1 MGAKYQDI
9 SFGNLFFNP
18 DNGDVLICDNDNVS
32 FDNSKPGGVLGTP
45 GFMAPEIVRGE
56 KRPSKDT
63 DRYSLSVLLFYLFM
77 VNHPLEGKLEASI
90 RCMDMAAR
98 VKLYGTDPVFIFDPN
113 NKTNRPVKG
122 IHDNA
127 TIYWPLYP
135 EKLRQMFTRAFTVGL
150 NKPSKRITEPEWMT
164 LFSNMMSGM
173 LQCSCGAQLF
183 YDEDLEAKG
192 VAHTCWN
199 CGKTVQVPNKIIIGK
214 NRVLLNQNTKLLHH
228 HVYDDF
234 DMDTV
239 VGSVVQNPKNPAL
252 WGIRNEDKVNWTY
265 QKADGTQIPVAPGKT
280 AGIAKGVKILFPE
293 STGEFK

>member
-1 MGAKYQDI
+1 M
-9 SFGNLFFNP
+9 
-18 DNGDVLICDNDNVS
+18 
-32 FDNSKPGGVLGTP
+32 
-45 GFMAPEIVRGE
+45 
-56 KRPSKDT
+56 
-63 DRYSLSVLLFYLFM
+63 
-77 VNHPLEGKLEASI
+77 
-90 RCMDMAAR
+90 
-98 VKLYGTDPVFIFDPN
+98 
-113 NKTNRPVKG
+113 
-122 IHDNA
+122 
-127 TIYWPLYP
+127 
-135 EKLRQMFTRAFTVGL
+135 
-150 NKPSKRITEPEWMT
+150 
-164 LFSNMMSGM
+164 
-173 LQCSCGAQLF
+173 
-183 YDEDLEAKG
+183 
-192 VAHTCWN
+192 AHTCWN

>member
-1 MGAKYQDI
+1 MNKRELYALLDI
-9 SFGNLFFNP
+9 ESPEEFEYFENLADYLECEEELDYTDVAELFNGV
-18 DNGDVLICDNDNVS
+18 DKDVLAQLCDNYFEEISGFVPGSQTEVFTIFENV
-32 FDNSKPGGVLGTP
+32 
-45 GFMAPEIVRGE
+45 R
-56 KRPSKDT
+56 
-63 DRYSLSVLLFYLFM
+63 
-77 VNHPLEGKLEASI
+77 
-90 RCMDMAAR
+90 
-98 VKLYGTDPVFIFDPN
+98 
-113 NKTNRPVKG
+113 
-122 IHDNA
+122 
-127 TIYWPLYP
+127 
-135 EKLRQMFTRAFTVGL
+135 RALVGMCR
-150 NKPSKRITEPEWMT
+150 N
-164 LFSNMMSGM
+164 
-173 LQCSCGAQLF
+173 CSD
-183 YDEDLEAKG
+183 DENLEAKG

-280 AGIAKGVKILFPE
+280 AGIAKGVKIIFPE